1 MNAVGYGKWEKLG
14 GLAMIGEVIA
24 NTNVI
29 RYLMAAM
36 GILGSD
42 CKTCKSGNA
51 ESVDPGSRNNV
62 QEYTPTDKACESKI

>member
-36 GILGSD
+36 GILGVIA
-42 CKTCKSGNA
+42 KLVNQVTLNRLIRAAGTM
-51 ESVDPGSRNNV
+51 SRV
-62 QEYTPTDKACESKI
+62 HTD